1 MAISF
6 KNFLNGI
13 GIVPKGVSESTEKG
27 DIEFLTTNDKLH
39 IFNGSVNDP
48 IVSETIA
55 ATLENKT
62 LDAPVINDATADTI
76 TGIAGGALTIQSAS
90 NQNLSLQAQGSG
102 VISLESLTI
111 SGSSISNTGGSI
123 TIEGITING
132 TALTEVSSIINSAGS
147 ITIESIIIDGTSI
160 TDVATISNSAGDI
173 TIEGI
178 IHSSTTNSLTGG
190 AATFLIQSAS
200 NQNLSLQAQGSG
212 SVLLE
217 SITISGAT
225 ITGATI
231 AAGSNTISGLTNS
244 NLSGSAGITNANLA
258 NSSITINGSSVSL
271 GGSVTVTATATNA
284 LTIGTGLSGTSYN
297 GSAPVTIT
305 IDSTVVTLT
314 GSQSLSNKT
323 LTSPVLNTPTADT
336 ITGIAGGA
344 LTIQSASNQNLSLQA
359 QGSGVVTLESLT
371 IDGNTITG
379 GASQLS
385 IYGANNQDV
394 IIRASGTGEVY
405 LQKDSSTVAFVD
417 TGAFILADNSE
428 LRLRE
433 SSGSGSN
440 YIGIKAPST
449 LSGDYSITLPSS
461 PPSANDALVYN
472 GSAYVWSSAT
482 TIADGSVT
490 NAKLADMAQSTIK
503 GRAAS
508 AGTGAP
514 TDLTAQQV
522 KDILYTSPTVQR
534 FTSGS
539 GTYTTPAN
547 VKYIRVKMVGGGAG
561 GVGSGTAAGTAPTAG
576 NNSTF
581 GSSLLTA
588 NGGGIGSFA
597 SGAGGAGG
605 SVTVNSPAVSVVAV
619 TGGDGGNQFGG
630 SSQLYAGGDGGN
642 TYFTGSGKGGHGNAA
657 GSNGKTNS
665 GGGGGGGGI
674 SGVGTSYSGP
684 GGGAGGYIEAIITG
698 PSSTYSYAVGSGG
711 NAGGAGSSGQAGGA
725 GAAGIIIVEEYYY

>member
-13 GIVPKGVSESTEKG
+13 GIVPKSVSESTEKG

-48 IVSETIA
+48 IVSETVT
-55 ATLENKT
+55 ATLTNKT
-62 LDAPVINDATADTI
+62 LTSPILNTPTADTI

-449 LSGDYSITLPSS
+449 LSGDYSITLPSAA
-461 PPSANDALVYN
+461 PTANTALSYN
-472 GSAYVWSSAT
+472 GSSYVW
-482 TIADGSVT
+482 
-490 NAKLADMAQSTIK
+490 
-503 GRAAS
+503 
-508 AGTGAP
+508 
-514 TDLTAQQV
+514 
-522 KDILYTSPTVQR
+522 
-534 FTSGS
+534 
-539 GTYTTPAN
+539 
-547 VKYIRVKMVGGGAG
+547 
-561 GVGSGTAAGTAPTAG
+561 
-576 NNSTF
+576 
-581 GSSLLTA
+581 
-588 NGGGIGSFA
+588 
-597 SGAGGAGG
+597 
-605 SVTVNSPAVSVVAV
+605 
-619 TGGDGGNQFGG
+619 
-630 SSQLYAGGDGGN
+630 
-642 TYFTGSGKGGHGNAA
+642 
-657 GSNGKTNS
+657 
-665 GGGGGGGGI
+665 
-674 SGVGTSYSGP
+674 
-684 GGGAGGYIEAIITG
+684 
-698 PSSTYSYAVGSGG
+698 
-711 NAGGAGSSGQAGGA
+711 GQAGGWTTGTSASLTA
-725 GAAGIIIVEEYYY
+725 GGTISISLTAGQQAFTVASSSGAVTLSSTPFGSSDPVDGAVVRLIGTSDTNTVSLTNNDAANGCILNGNITLNAYDVIELQYMSSLDRWVEVMRNK

>member
-76 TGIAGGALTIQSAS
+76 TGIAGGALTLQSAS

-102 VISLESLTI
+102 VVLLEGISVTGTTITDVATITNSAGNITLEGITHSSATNSITGGSATFLIQSATDQNLSLQAQGTGSVSLESLTI
-111 SGSSISNTGGSI
+111 SGSSISNSGGSV
-123 TIEGITING
+123 TIEGI
-132 TALTEVSSIINSAGS
+132 SI
-147 ITIESIIIDGTSI
+147 D
-160 TDVATISNSAGDI
+160 
-173 TIEGI
+173 
-178 IHSSTTNSLTGG
+178 ST
-190 AATFLIQSAS
+190 
-200 NQNLSLQAQGSG
+200 
-212 SVLLE
+212 V
-217 SITISGAT
+217 
-225 ITGATI
+225 ITGASMANGTGTFTFNTSGAITAPNGTDTLAGISLSQTLTNKTI
-231 AAGSNTISGLTNS
+231 AAGSNTITGLTNS

-314 GSQSLSNKT
+314 GSQALSNKT
-323 LTSPVLNTPTADT
+323 LSSPIINTPTADT

-344 LTIQSASNQNLSLQA
+344 LTVQSASNQNLSLQAQGSGSVLLEGMTISGTTITDVATLTNSAGDITLEGITHSSTTNSITGAAATFLIQSASNQNLSLQA

-449 LSGDYSITLPSS
+449 LSGDYSITLPSAA
-461 PPSANDALVYN
+461 PAANTALSYN
-472 GSAYVWSSAT
+472 GSSYVW
-482 TIADGSVT
+482 
-490 NAKLADMAQSTIK
+490 
-503 GRAAS
+503 
-508 AGTGAP
+508 
-514 TDLTAQQV
+514 
-522 KDILYTSPTVQR
+522 
-534 FTSGS
+534 
-539 GTYTTPAN
+539 
-547 VKYIRVKMVGGGAG
+547 
-561 GVGSGTAAGTAPTAG
+561 
-576 NNSTF
+576 
-581 GSSLLTA
+581 
-588 NGGGIGSFA
+588 
-597 SGAGGAGG
+597 
-605 SVTVNSPAVSVVAV
+605 
-619 TGGDGGNQFGG
+619 
-630 SSQLYAGGDGGN
+630 
-642 TYFTGSGKGGHGNAA
+642 
-657 GSNGKTNS
+657 
-665 GGGGGGGGI
+665 
-674 SGVGTSYSGP
+674 
-684 GGGAGGYIEAIITG
+684 
-698 PSSTYSYAVGSGG
+698 
-711 NAGGAGSSGQAGGA
+711 GQAGGWTTGTSTSLTA
-725 GAAGIIIVEEYYY
+725 GGTISISLTAGQQAFTVASSSGAVTLSSTPFGSSDPVDGAVVRLIGTSDTNTVSLTNNDAANGCILNGNITLNAYDVIELQYMSSLDRWVEVMRNK